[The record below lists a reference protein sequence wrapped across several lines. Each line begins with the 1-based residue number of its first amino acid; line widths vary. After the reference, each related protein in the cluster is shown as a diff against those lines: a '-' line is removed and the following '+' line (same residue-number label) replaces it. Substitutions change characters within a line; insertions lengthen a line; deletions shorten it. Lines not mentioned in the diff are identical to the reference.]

1 MASICRKRKFRH
13 VPTFQLCVQ
22 VQYTA
27 VGCTRLSQLST
38 TVIDQMN
45 KNLDLHN
52 IPETIQQLD
61 DYSVD
66 LGFDTFRCMEL
77 LKDVYSRITNFEARR
92 NHDERRDDVDEQAKY
107 AKMFMDY
114 GGVEVLVRL
123 LMFNSL
129 LPAQCKHSQ
138 DTELQLRVKSLI
150 LDILCRFVSM
160 SMGEELSRRLT
171 ERDDMLSYVFT
182 LLGHGKTCITACQF
196 LEDLLQAR
204 REVLNLAS
212 IRNLRSLIISLDDR
226 KLANFCRILA
236 VTISDLDIYENK
248 SSLYAQNKQ
257 KRSTGFI
264 NVRDINQE
272 LLLNIPDMLSRL
284 VNIACARNYTPRFRG
299 MDSELACWME
309 WIENSMADDDF
320 ESPTIDDLDEF
331 IGGISA
337 PAAPG
342 GPMIQQ
348 SGLKISTD
356 LILRVQVVYV
366 LGLFLVGKHRKK
378 VQRRLADLHMV
389 SGLSELFDQ
398 FIWKCQSHR
407 NNSQHRLRGH
417 NASCECS
424 PEVAL
429 KIQFLRLIHSF
440 CDHSDYKHLLLS
452 KSELNEIK
460 RINTKAGPLKIDT
473 LDSIN
478 KQLMCKGSRGL
489 LTKIVDVM
497 KKEPTA
503 STFRFWLARA
513 VESYLRG
520 STSYCDQIFLLR
532 RGLLQHIA
540 SNIVEHD
547 IRPKE
552 ILQSSFDLIGELV
565 KFNVEAFKVFDKVL
579 SSTERLDKFLT
590 TVDRNLVDSNMFI
603 RSLILSLEH
612 FTSVQED
619 SYDYARKESP
629 LLMFVGRFE
638 RQMEYLQKL
647 IILINVQNL
656 TQENVS
662 CLNTTLVFLMFAN
675 QKNRMPQYLRALAQ
689 ERTVT
694 GECSSNCNIMK
705 NFRDLLL
712 FWQDHYLHK
721 DKDCSALEKSSRIS
735 FDYWKLTVNMLAS
748 DDRSLDTAAI
758 HYMEPDCSRDC

>member
-1 MASICRKRKFRH
+1 
-13 VPTFQLCVQ
+13 
-22 VQYTA
+22 
-27 VGCTRLSQLST
+27 
-38 TVIDQMN
+38 
-45 KNLDLHN
+45 
-52 IPETIQQLD
+52 
-61 DYSVD
+61 
-66 LGFDTFRCMEL
+66 
-77 LKDVYSRITNFEARR
+77 
-92 NHDERRDDVDEQAKY
+92 
-107 AKMFMDY
+107 
-114 GGVEVLVRL
+114 
-123 LMFNSL
+123 
-129 LPAQCKHSQ
+129 
-138 DTELQLRVKSLI
+138 
-150 LDILCRFVSM
+150 
-160 SMGEELSRRLT
+160 
-171 ERDDMLSYVFT
+171 
-182 LLGHGKTCITACQF
+182 
-196 LEDLLQAR
+196 
-204 REVLNLAS
+204 
-212 IRNLRSLIISLDDR
+212 
-226 KLANFCRILA
+226 
-236 VTISDLDIYENK
+236 
-248 SSLYAQNKQ
+248 
-257 KRSTGFI
+257 
-264 NVRDINQE
+264 
-272 LLLNIPDMLSRL
+272 
-284 VNIACARNYTPRFRG
+284 
-299 MDSELACWME
+299 
-309 WIENSMADDDF
+309 
-320 ESPTIDDLDEF
+320 
-331 IGGISA
+331 
-337 PAAPG
+337 
-342 GPMIQQ
+342 
-348 SGLKISTD
+348 
-356 LILRVQVVYV
+356 
-366 LGLFLVGKHRKK
+366 
-378 VQRRLADLHMV
+378 
-389 SGLSELFDQ
+389 
-398 FIWKCQSHR
+398 
-407 NNSQHRLRGH
+407 
-417 NASCECS
+417 
-424 PEVAL
+424 
-429 KIQFLRLIHSF
+429 
-440 CDHSDYKHLLLS
+440 
-452 KSELNEIK
+452 
-460 RINTKAGPLKIDT
+460 
-473 LDSIN
+473 
-478 KQLMCKGSRGL
+478 MCKGSRGL

-579 SSTERLDKFLT
+579 SSKERLDKFLT

-689 ERTVT
+689 ERSSS